1 MIGAIRTWD
10 VLRHPIV
17 TIRCFGWKTY
27 LRALMAGP
35 KQTFLSLLNDYSFF
49 GSADSQAA
57 DIVKQCIDLE
67 LRANRLYLALAEA
80 TADSRPLAEFFAE
93 LAEQEQEHA
102 DLLQL
107 CLAAS
112 NHVGWRH
119 KDLPIWRNSI
129 ARLSQ
134 EMCEIEAIA
143 PAIHDPEVAM
153 RLVIELESSEVNQ
166 VFLGLIAA
174 SNSEFVKK
182 LRPFQYA
189 VEMHL
194 SHIAARVS
202 ELAPHLRSR
211 LPTGEPPL
219 SPATPPDR
227 TVACA
232 DGDVAGESDYDHG
245 ELVLS
250 DSSER

>member
-10 VLRHPIV
+10 VLRHPFV
-17 TIRCFGWKTY
+17 TIRCFGLRTF
-27 LRALMAGP
+27 LRALLAGP
-35 KQTFLSLLNDYSFF
+35 KQTFLSLLSEYAYF
-49 GSADSQAA
+49 GSADSQAT

-67 LRANRLYLALAEA
+67 LRARQLYLTLADA
-80 TADSRPLAEFFAE
+80 TAESRSLSEFFAE

-107 CLAAS
+107 CMAAS

-119 KDLPIWRNSI
+119 KDLPLWRNSLV
-129 ARLSQ
+129 RLNR

-143 PAIHDPEVAM
+143 AGIRDPESAM
-153 RLVIELESSEVNQ
+153 GLVVQFESSEVNQ
-166 VFLGLIAA
+166 VFLELIAA

-194 SHIAARVS
+194 SHIAARMS
-202 ELAPHLRSR
+202 ELAPQLR
-211 LPTGEPPL
+211 PPL
-219 SPATPPDR
+219 PSDELLS
-227 TVACA
+227 
-232 DGDVAGESDYDHG
+232 AGIPQCT
-245 ELVLS
+245 
-250 DSSER
+250 